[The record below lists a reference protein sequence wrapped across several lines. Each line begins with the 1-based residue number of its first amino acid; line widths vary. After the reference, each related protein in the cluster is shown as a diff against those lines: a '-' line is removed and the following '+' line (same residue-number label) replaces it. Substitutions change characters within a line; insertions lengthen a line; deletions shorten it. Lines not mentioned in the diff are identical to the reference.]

1 MYQCWEWK
9 KESKRNG
16 KRKCKVTEISLP
28 KDTYKGITEK
38 NEDMKS
44 EGLLITYKYHR
55 KWNQKE
61 ESSYSIETENKTK
74 ITHNRL
80 N

>member
-1 MYQCWEWK
+1 ME
-9 KESKRNG
+9 KENAKWQKYHCQRIHT
-16 KRKCKVTEISLP
+16 KELQK
-28 KDTYKGITEK
+28 K